1 MIFKYLYSF
10 ILFFIVLT
18 SCQHKKIPQGI
29 SSSDSTSLYIQ
40 KALSNKTPY
49 ALRVAY
55 TQKAVN
61 VLAKQENDSLNRH
74 QLIEMCRNFYNL
86 NSWLNLKR
94 TSKLTLTRSQAEK
107 DDYFIGHSYRWLGIY
122 YQNMDLKDSA
132 FYYYLRAEK
141 IFKKLNSKFFLCH
154 LYIDKALVL
163 HYTCNYMEAEAA
175 LVSALKIAKEL
186 NIKYEITNI
195 YMILGMNSSNQK
207 DYIST
212 FKYYQKALD
221 LTKGESSE
229 KFKISQ
235 IIILN
240 NMAINYFYV
249 NEYRKALMFHNE
261 SLKNNNFK
269 GFFIYP
275 TAYCLS
281 LDHLANIKIKI
292 KKNKGVEELLNKSA
306 RIRDSLNISESKDYN
321 LFLSIEYYY
330 VVNNLTKA
338 KKLAS
343 KLYNLS
349 KGCGNP
355 EDILT
360 SLKQLIKVD
369 PQNALK
375 YSSEYIRISDS
386 MQQLERETR
395 NKFAKIAYETEE
407 ITQQKNTAIKKY
419 RRVWIYASIII
430 GLLVLLFIIKL
441 QAAKKRELELKQIQQ
456 KANEEISNLMLDQQN
471 KIDVGRTLEKKRI
484 AQDLH
489 DGIMN
494 MLASTRINLHLLVQK
509 TPEETRKNFNRF
521 VDGIQDIE
529 KEIRN
534 IAHDLNHGALA
545 NKGSFVGISE
555 ALIEDQKNISICRYH
570 LEIDWEIDWEKMAGY
585 KKIHLYRIMQEA
597 LQNILKHAQAKNV
610 EVSMRKT
617 GDFVLMEIF
626 DDGIGFSLN
635 KKKKG
640 LGLQNIMA
648 RAKASDA
655 KAVIKTKINEGTTIE
670 ITIPIS

>member
-1 MIFKYLYSF
+1 MKNLSAIIIFWV
-10 ILFFIVLT
+10 VLLLLG
-18 SCQHKKIPQGI
+18 CQHKKVHPK
-29 SSSDSTSLYIQ
+29 TSHQDTTSVYIQ

-49 ALRVAY
+49 ALRVQY
-55 TQKAVN
+55 TQKAVAA
-61 VLAKQENDSLNRH
+61 LDLEQNDSINRDRFI
-74 QLIEMCRNFYNL
+74 QMCRNFNDL
-86 NSWLNLKR
+86 NKWEDLKE
-94 TSKLTLTRSQAEK
+94 TSKTFLLKSQEAH
-107 DDYFIGHSYRWLGIY
+107 DDYFIGHSYRWLGVY
-122 YQNMDLKDSA
+122 YENKSMNDSA
-132 FYYYLRAEK
+132 FYYYLKAEK
-141 IFKKLNSKFFLCH
+141 IFKRINKKSILCNI
-154 LYIDKALVL
+154 YIDKALIL
-163 HYTCNYMEAEAA
+163 YYTSNYMEAEVA

-186 NIKYEITNI
+186 NMKFEITNI
-195 YMILGMNSSNQK
+195 YMILGMNSSNLK

-221 LTKGESSE
+221 LAKKESAE
-229 KFKISQ
+229 KFRISQ

-249 NEYRKALMFHNE
+249 NEYKKSLIFHNE
-261 SLKNNNFK
+261 SLKKNISK

-281 LDHLANIKIKI
+281 LDHLANIKIKN
-292 KKNKGVEELLNKSA
+292 KKINGVEEMLLKSA
-306 RIRDSLNISESKDYN
+306 KIRDSLNISESKDYN
-321 LFLSIEYYY
+321 LLLSIEYYY
-330 VVNNLTKA
+330 LVNDIVKA
-338 KKLAS
+338 RKLAN
-343 KLYNLS
+343 KLYSLS
-349 KGCGNP
+349 KSCGNP
-355 EDILT
+355 SDILT

-369 PQNALK
+369 PENALK
-375 YSSEYIRISDS
+375 YSNEYIKVSDS
-386 MQQLERETR
+386 MQQLERVTR

-407 ITQQKNTAIKKY
+407 ITQQKNIALKNY
-419 RRVWIYASIII
+419 RRVWIVATVII
-430 GLLVLLFIIKL
+430 GLLVLLLIIRA

-471 KIDVGRTLEKKRI
+471 KIDTGRALEKKRI

-545 NKGSFVGISE
+545 NKGSFVGIAE
-555 ALIEDQKNISICRYH
+555 ALIQEQRNISICRYH
-570 LEIDWEIDWEKMAGY
+570 LEIDWQIDWEKMAGY
-585 KKIHLYRIMQEA
+585 KKIHLYRILQEA

-610 EVSMRKT
+610 EVSMRKI
-617 GDFVLMEIF
+617 GDCVLMEIF
-626 DDGIGFSLN
+626 DDGVGFSLKN
-635 KKKKG
+635 KKKG
-640 LGLQNIMA
+640 LGLQNIIA

>member
-1 MIFKYLYSF
+1 MPKD
-10 ILFFIVLT
+10 
-18 SCQHKKIPQGI
+18 I
-29 SSSDSTSLYIQ
+29 SSNDSTSLYIQ

-55 TQKAVN
+55 TQNAVDA
-61 VLAKQENDSLNRH
+61 LILHENDSLNRD
-74 QLIEMCRNFYNL
+74 QLIEMCRSFYNL
-86 NSWLNLKR
+86 NSWKNLKR
-94 TSKLTLTRSQAEK
+94 ASRLALTRSQAEN
-107 DDYFIGHSYRWLGIY
+107 DEYFVGHSYRWLGIY
-122 YQNMDLKDSA
+122 YQNMDLNDSA

-141 IFKKLNSKFFLCH
+141 IFKKLNNKFFLCH
-154 LYIDKALVL
+154 LYIDKGLVF
-163 HYTCNYMEAEAA
+163 HYTCNYMEAEAT

-186 NIKYEITNI
+186 NLKYEITKI

-207 DYIST
+207 DYVST

-221 LTKGESSE
+221 LTNGESSE

-235 IIILN
+235 IITLN
-240 NMAINYFYV
+240 NMAINFFYV
-249 NEYRKALMFHNE
+249 NEYRRALMFHNE
-261 SLKNNNFK
+261 SLRKNNFK

-330 VVNNLTKA
+330 VVNNITKA
-338 KKLAS
+338 KKLAN

-349 KGCGNP
+349 KGCGSP
-355 EDILT
+355 GDILI

-407 ITQQKNTAIKKY
+407 ITQQKNDAIKRY
-419 RRVWIYASIII
+419 RQAWMIALGIIFI
-430 GLLVLLFIIKL
+430 LFLLFIIKF
-441 QAAKKRELELKQIQQ
+441 QAAKKRVLELKEVQQI
-456 KANEEISNLMLDQQN
+456 ANEEITNLMLDQQN
-471 KIDVGRTLEKKRI
+471 KIDNGRMLEKKRI

-494 MLASTRINLHLLVQK
+494 MLASTRINLHLLTEK
-509 TPEETRKNFNRF
+509 APEESRKNFSRF

-545 NKGSFVGISE
+545 NKGSFVGIAE
-555 ALIEDQKNISICRYH
+555 ALIEDQKRISICRYN
-570 LEIDWEIDWEKMAGY
+570 LEIDSEIDWENLAGY
-585 KKIHLYRIMQEA
+585 KKIHLFRILQEA
-597 LQNILKHAQAKNV
+597 MQNILKHAQANNV
-610 EVSMRKT
+610 EVSMRKNQ
-617 GDFVLMEIF
+617 DELIVEIF
-626 DDGIGFSLN
+626 DDGKGFSF
-635 KKKKG
+635 KKAKKG
-640 LGLQNIMA
+640 LGLQNIVI
-648 RAKASDA
+648 RAKSCSG
-655 KAVIKTKINEGTTIE
+655 KAMIKTKPNEGTTIE
-670 ITIPIS
+670 ISIPIS

>member
-1 MIFKYLYSF
+1 MIFKYIFGF
-10 ILFFIVLT
+10 ILFFIFLT
-18 SCQHKKIPQGI
+18 SCQHKKIPQHI
-29 SSSDSTSLYIQ
+29 SSNDSTSLYIQ
-40 KALSNKTPY
+40 KALSHKTPY
-49 ALRVAY
+49 ATRVRY
-55 TQKAVN
+55 TQKAVDAL
-61 VLAKQENDSLNRH
+61 VLQENDSINRDRFI
-74 QLIEMCRNFYNL
+74 QLCRNFNDL
-86 NSWLNLKR
+86 NSWNNLKK
-94 TSKLTLTRSQAEK
+94 TSKIFLLKSQEAGDE
-107 DDYFIGHSYRWLGIY
+107 YFIGHSYRWMGVY
-122 YQNMDLKDSA
+122 YENESMNDSA
-132 FYYYLRAEK
+132 FYYYLKAEK
-141 IFKKLNSKFFLCH
+141 IFKKLNRKFFLCDI
-154 LYIDKALVL
+154 YMNKALVL
-163 HYTCNYMEAEAA
+163 YYTSNYMEAEVA

-186 NIKYEITNI
+186 NMKNEMIDI
-195 YMILGMNSSNQK
+195 YMILGMNSSDQK
-207 DYIST
+207 DYVST

-221 LTKGESSE
+221 LTRGENSE
-229 KFKISQ
+229 KCKISQ
-235 IIILN
+235 IITLN
-240 NMAINYFYV
+240 NMAINYFYI
-249 NEYRKALMFHNE
+249 NQNKKALMFHQE
-261 SLKNNNFK
+261 SLKRNTSK

-281 LDHLANIKIKI
+281 LDHLASIKM
-292 KKNKGVEELLNKSA
+292 KNKDFKGVEKILIKSA
-306 RIRDSLNISESKDYN
+306 KIRDSLNISESKEYN
-321 LFLSIEYYY
+321 LFLSSEYYY
-330 VVNNLTKA
+330 LIKNLTRA
-338 KKLAS
+338 RQLAN
-343 KLYNLS
+343 KLYHLS
-349 KGCGNP
+349 KSYENP
-355 EDILT
+355 GDILI

-386 MQQLERETR
+386 MKQIERVAR

-407 ITQQKNTAIKKY
+407 ITQQKNTAIKNY
-419 RRVWIYASIII
+419 HRVWMFALGII
-430 GLLVLLFIIKL
+430 GLLVLLLIIKI
-441 QAAKKRELELKQIQQ
+441 QTAKKRELELKQIQQ

-471 KIDVGRTLEKKRI
+471 KIDTGRSLEKKRI

-509 TPEETRKNFNRF
+509 TPEETRKNFTRF

-545 NKGSFVGISE
+545 NKGSFVGIAE
-555 ALIEDQKNISICRYH
+555 ALIQEQKNISACQYH
-570 LEIDWEIDWEKMAGY
+570 LEIDWQIDWEKMAGY

-617 GDFVLMEIF
+617 ADYVLMEIF
-626 DDGIGFSLN
+626 DDGVGFSF
-635 KKKKG
+635 KKQKKG